1 MIRESTKSRTAV
13 VAREAQKRE
22 TSKASVESSSFLGS
36 GKLPGIYEMLKSKE
50 SSPGWDVSLGSF
62 PCKRRCIQVQ
72 K

>member
-22 TSKASVESSSFLGS
+22 TSMAGVESSSFLGS
-36 GKLPGIYEMLKSKE
+36 GELPGIYEMLKSKE
-50 SSPGWDVSLGSF
+50 SSHGWDVSLGSF